1 MKKILALRPYLMV
14 FPAFALMAL
23 VVAYPVLDTVVRS
36 FRSPQG
42 GWSLQ
47 NYRYFFTGAE
57 ARESLLFTL
66 AEAAITTIAGMAA
79 SFLLALYLRFS
90 KSPIAGLTGRLY
102 ILPRFVPG
110 IAAVYAV
117 MNMIRDSGFI
127 HRLLLTLGISFK
139 PGILFDIKGIVLCNL
154 WFTIPFT
161 SMLLSAALS
170 RVEDSYIESARD
182 LGFSGFSIFCRIILP
197 IAGKDMTMAAVFIL
211 MGQIGSFTIPYL
223 TGPNNP
229 KMLGVLLYQQAGIYL
244 DYGRAAALSV
254 LMFLLCLAG
263 AVVYIRTV
271 MKDGIWEGGK
281 TKGT

>member
-1 MKKILALRPYLMV
+1 MV
-14 FPAFALMAL
+14 FPAVALMAL
-23 VVAYPVLDTVVRS
+23 VVIYPVCDTVVRS
-36 FRSPQG
+36 FRTPQG
-42 GWSLQ
+42 GWSPQ
-47 NYRYFFTGAE
+47 NYRYFFTS
-57 ARESLLFTL
+57 RESREALFFTL
-66 AEAAITTIAGMAA
+66 AEAAFVMFSGMAL

-102 ILPRFVPG
+102 LLPRFVPG

-127 HRLLLTLGISFK
+127 HRLLLALGITYK
-139 PGILFDIKGIVLCNL
+139 PGMLFDMKGIVLCNL

-161 SMLLSAALS
+161 AMLLSAALS

-182 LGFSGFSIFCRIILP
+182 VGFSRLSIFYRIILP
-197 IAGKDMTMAAVFIL
+197 IAGKDMTMAAIFIL

-229 KMLGVLLYQQAGIYL
+229 KMLGIMLYQQAGVYL

-263 AVVYIRTV
+263 ALIYIKTV
-271 MKDGIWEGGK
+271 MKDEAWETGK
-281 TKGT
+281 G